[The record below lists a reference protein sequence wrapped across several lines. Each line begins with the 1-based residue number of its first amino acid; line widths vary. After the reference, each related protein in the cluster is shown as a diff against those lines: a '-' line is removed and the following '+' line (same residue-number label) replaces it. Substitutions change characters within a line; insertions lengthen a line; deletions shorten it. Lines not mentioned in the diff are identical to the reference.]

1 MPVTAGH
8 VPGVTSGL
16 RRVPTDPK
24 RFRSG
29 RWFLLAEGA
38 LVSAFGIAGLVSAI
52 LHPHAGPTGA
62 PVLGLASAPA
72 HSALLLAFGVAAVAA
87 VGNRRAAV
95 TVTALSAVAYTVLLF
110 FSSVA
115 STRTMPTPLGF
126 HAADVV
132 LHGVLAVVNL
142 GLLMWLIPDEL
153 GDEAWVPRRRQGR
166 GRDRRE
172 RSPAAAAARA
182 QESGALGSPPQPPRG
197 QPSQPRTTNPPVSVQ
212 PARRA
217 LPERSRSQETNEPSA
232 DDVENSTRVKHLVPL
247 ALAVLTAVVGI
258 VIWIRHR

>member
-8 VPGVTSGL
+8 VPGATSRL
-16 RRVPTDPK
+16 RRVRTDPK

-29 RWFLLAEGA
+29 RWFLLAEGV
-38 LVSAFGIAGLVSAI
+38 LVSAFGIVGLVSAT

-62 PVLGLASAPA
+62 PVLGLESTPA
-72 HSALLLAFGVAAVAA
+72 HSAVLLALGVAAVGA
-87 VGNRRAAV
+87 VAKRRAAV
-95 TVTALSAVAYTVLLF
+95 AVTALSAVSYTVLLF

-115 STRTMPTPLGF
+115 SARDMPTPFGF

-153 GDEAWVPRRRQGR
+153 GDETWVPRRRHER

-172 RSPAAAAARA
+172 
-182 QESGALGSPPQPPRG
+182 
-197 QPSQPRTTNPPVSVQ
+197 NPP
-212 PARRA
+212 ARPVAR
-217 LPERSRSQETNEPSA
+217 ERTPSG
-232 DDVENSTRVKHLVPL
+232 DVEPRVPHRATPPTDAVLPHSGTVPL
-247 ALAVLTAVVGI
+247 ALAIVAVAVGI
-258 VIWIRHR
+258 TIWTIWTRHH